1 MTLTN
6 NKLSVGGGISTEGSI
21 TAGGNMSVSGTI
33 NDVSSSDWL
42 RKSECVLYIAA
53 TSRTSSTTFGT
64 TLYTSVY
71 HIPVNLIRS
80 EYSRPQIQW
89 RLRMAFSSGT
99 SSANSLYSYGF
110 FKVIYDQNRGSFSQS
125 IEEPNSGDFTLST
138 NFDGSGGSRVII
150 TIITQNTPT
159 HINVN
164 IA

>member
-1 MTLTN
+1 MTIN
-6 NKLSVGGGISTEGSI
+6 Q
-21 TAGGNMSVSGTI
+21 NMTVSGTI
-33 NDVSSSDWL
+33 NSVSSSDWL
-42 RKSECVLYIAA
+42 RKSECVLYVAA
-53 TSRTSSTTFGT
+53 TTRTSSTFLGT

-71 HIPVNLIRS
+71 HINVNLVRS
-80 EYSRPQIQW
+80 EYSRPQVQW

-110 FKVIYDQNRGSFSQS
+110 FKVIYDQNRGSFYQE
-125 IEEPNSGDFTLST
+125 IESPGSNDYSVST
-138 NFDGSGGSRVII
+138 NFDGSGNSRVII